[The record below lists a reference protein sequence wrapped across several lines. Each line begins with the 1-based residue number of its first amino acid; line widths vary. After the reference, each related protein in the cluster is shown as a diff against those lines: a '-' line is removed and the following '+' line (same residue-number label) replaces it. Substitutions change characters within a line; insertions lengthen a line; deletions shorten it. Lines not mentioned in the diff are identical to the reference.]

1 MSARHAARAALALAV
16 CAALAA
22 GTASGADRKRP
33 TTIGDLKNRQVDVR
47 VDEPV
52 SGGADRARQSYEQ
65 FLDLGKGDA
74 ALRAEAMR
82 RLGDLKLESGERER
96 IETDLA
102 QGSPL
107 DTTDA
112 IKLYSA
118 LLEAYPAGE
127 RNDAVLYQLA
137 RAYEA
142 DQQIEKSL
150 ATLDRMV
157 RQYPQSRYLDEAE
170 FRRGEMLFSA
180 QRWADAQGA
189 YAAVIR
195 IGPRSEFYEQSL
207 YKHGWALFKRGD
219 GEAALDSYAT
229 LLDRK
234 LVDAKQP
241 GGVVDLETL
250 TRPQRELVE
259 DTLRV
264 SAITFTAEEEARGV
278 DTFLARHGEKPYAYL
293 LYGTLGDL
301 YLGKERWT
309 DAANAYSAFS
319 KREPNHERAPGLQM
333 QAIEAYKRG
342 GFATLV
348 LDGKRDFVE
357 RYRLGSPFWTNR
369 DPEKL
374 PFVTRELKT
383 NIKDLAAYHHSQA
396 QSSKKAE
403 DYQEAARWYREFLQS
418 FPADAEAPGTNYLLA
433 DTLFES
439 RQYRDAALEY
449 ERTAYAYTPNDKSA
463 TAGYAALVAYD
474 KEEAQ
479 LSDAVAKAEWHR
491 KGLESSLRFATTFE
505 AHPESAPVLVRTARE
520 YYDLKDYA
528 KAVEVADLVLARRPA
543 VDVEKQRTAW
553 TVIANGR
560 FELGEF
566 DKAEGAYLQ
575 VQTLLAPNDPQRAAI
590 DERVAASV
598 YKQAEAKR
606 AAGDSAAAVNDFLRV
621 AALSPNAKIRATADY
636 DAAALLLTMQDW
648 PRAIEVLEG
657 FRRNFPASE
666 LQPDVTRK
674 LAVAYVEAG
683 RVGSAAAEFE
693 RIAQSTTE
701 TPDVQREAL
710 QQAAALY
717 EKSGDVPKTVAMLE
731 QYVKRFPQPF
741 DQSVEARQKLADI
754 AGQQGDARRR
764 ATLLED
770 VIRADRAAGAGR
782 TDRSRFL
789 AAKAQLELAQ
799 PARDA
804 FVAIPLTA
812 PLKKSLAAKRAAM
825 ESALK
830 AYGAADEYA
839 IAEVSTAATFEMA
852 ELYRLL
858 SADLLKS
865 ERPKSLGAEEL
876 EQYDLLLEEQA
887 FPFEEKAIEI
897 HLVNT
902 ARAAQGVYDTSVRA
916 SFASLAKLKPARFA
930 KAEQG
935 EDLATDPAA
944 AGAPVAAPAIVAGVP
959 APGTPSAA
967 AQPSTPAVPATA
979 APVVP
984 PAVAARF
991 QEALAAAERGESAVA
1006 EQTFAALAT
1015 EAPAFAG
1022 APLNLGVLHARAGR
1036 WADAETAL
1044 VEATRRN
1051 PQNAAAHAQLGLVYR
1066 ELGRF
1071 GDAEQA
1077 YRRALDLD
1085 PANGRAHRNF
1095 GVLLDLYLQQ
1105 PDEALSHYETAL
1117 SLQGGEDKQISA
1129 WIAEI
1134 RQRVGSPKTAQ
1145 VQSP

>member
-1 MSARHAARAALALAV
+1 MSARRPLRTALALAV

-22 GTASGADRKRP
+22 GTAAGASKKRP
-33 TTIGDLKNRQVDVR
+33 PTIGDLKNRQVDVR

-52 SGGADRARQSYEQ
+52 SGGAERARQSYEQ
-65 FLDLGKGDA
+65 FLGLGKGDS

-82 RLGDLKLESGERER
+82 RLGDIKLEAGERAR

-102 QGSPL
+102 AGSPL

-112 IKLYSA
+112 IALYSA

-127 RNDAVLYQLA
+127 RNDAVLYQLS

-142 DQQIEKSL
+142 DQKIEQSL
-150 ATLDRMV
+150 ATLDRLV
-157 RQYPQSRYLDEAE
+157 KQYPQSRYLDEAE

-180 QRWADAQGA
+180 QRWAEAEAA

-195 IGPRSEFYEQSL
+195 IGARSEFYEQSL

-219 GEAALDSYAT
+219 GEAALVSYAQ

-234 LVDAKQP
+234 LADEAQP

-250 TRPQRELVE
+250 TRPQRELIE

-264 SAITFTAEEEARGV
+264 SAITFSAEEDAKGV
-278 DTFLARHGEKPYAYL
+278 DAFLARHGEKPYAYL

-309 DAANAYSAFS
+309 DAANAYGAFS

-333 QAIEAYKRG
+333 QAIQAYERG
-342 GFATLV
+342 GFASLV
-348 LDGKRDFVE
+348 LEGKRDFVE
-357 RYRLGSPFWTNR
+357 RYRLGSAFWTNR
-369 DPEKL
+369 DPANL

-396 QSSKKAE
+396 QASKKAE

-418 FPADAEAPGTNYLLA
+418 FPNDDEAPGTNYRLA

-449 ERTAYAYTPNDKSA
+449 ERTAYAYPLNDKSA
-463 TAGYAALVAYD
+463 TAGYAALVAYE

-479 LSDAVAKAEWHR
+479 LADAGAKTELHR
-491 KGLESSLRFATTFE
+491 QSLESGLRFATTFE
-505 AHPESAPVLVRTARE
+505 AHPESVPVLVRTARE
-520 YYDLKDYA
+520 YYDLKDYG

-575 VQTLLAPNDPQRAAI
+575 VQTLLAPGDPERAAI

-621 AALSPNAKIRATADY
+621 ATLSPNAKIRATADY
-636 DAAALLLTMQDW
+636 DAAALLITMQDW
-648 PRAIEVLEG
+648 PRAIDVLEG

-666 LQPDVTRK
+666 LQPEVTRK

-683 RVGSAAAEFE
+683 RLGPAAAEFE
-693 RIAQSTTE
+693 RIAQSATE
-701 TPDVQREAL
+701 TPEVQREAL

-717 EKSGDVPKTVAMLE
+717 EKSGDVPRTVAMLE

-741 DQSVEARQKLADI
+741 DQSIEARQKLADI
-754 AGQQGDARRR
+754 AGRQGDASRR
-764 ATLLED
+764 AALLED
-770 VIRADRAAGAGR
+770 VVRADRAAGAGR

-804 FVAIPLTA
+804 FVAIPLNA

-825 ESALK
+825 EAALK

-852 ELYRLL
+852 ELYRRL
-858 SADLLKS
+858 SEDLLKS

-902 ARAAQGVYDTSVRA
+902 ARAAQGVYDGSVRA
-916 SFASLAKLKPARFA
+916 SFAALAKLKPARFA

-935 EDLATDPAA
+935 EDLATDPVA
-944 AGAPVAAPAIVAGVP
+944 AGAPLAAPAPADGLP
-959 APGTPSAA
+959 APAASPAVAPAAVAA
-967 AQPSTPAVPATA
+967 AAPPG
-979 APVVP
+979 PVVP

-991 QEALAAAERGESAVA
+991 QEALAAAERGDSAVA
-1006 EQTFAALAT
+1006 EQAFAAVSA

-1022 APLNLGVLHARAGR
+1022 APLNLGVLHARAAR
-1036 WADAETAL
+1036 WTEAEAAL
-1044 VEATRRN
+1044 VEAARRN
-1051 PQNAAAHAQLGLVYR
+1051 PQNPSAHAQLGLVYR
-1066 ELGRF
+1066 ELGKF

-1085 PANGRAHRNF
+1085 PDNGRTHRNF
-1095 GVLLDLYLQQ
+1095 GVLLDLYLQK

-1117 SLQGGEDKQISA
+1117 ALQGGEDKQISA

-1145 VQSP
+1145 VQNP